1 MSVFFNITNRKS
13 RREKI
18 TILRDIVDG
27 NIYPYFKTRF
37 INETSSAYPLT
48 DESWKK
54 MFISLNHMSKILY
67 EYLNFIPQ
75 LDTII
80 NAKEKQIKH
89 LKYWLNDIDWE
100 DIQMELMKLQEMTD
114 SQFIYWYFEEGKKNP
129 RLKILKSENITDIIK
144 DENENITDYVYEEVV
159 TSSKVD
165 KLTGYKSEIKTE
177 TVKWIFSRGSVTKI
191 KGGKSTTIPN
201 RVEFANDFQL
211 YQMIT
216 DKTNGDDYGTISLER
231 VIDDCLL
238 LDKIDTNWDL
248 INTLAGFPKVF
259 LNNCMI
265 DIDNSS
271 GSAGGVIT
279 VKPIEHGIASSITQL
294 EITNALESLQR
305 QRDIVMKNLYKNYN
319 LIREDL
325 EEKLSSSD
333 SSRIVSQLRLP
344 LELKIKKRIR
354 KVNEFMTFM
363 FDVVLKS
370 NKMNNKDGATF
381 KIPEPVIENSI
392 FDKLLIDTQK
402 LALGQTTIQQILR
415 EKGFTQE
422 QINMIIEEINEE
434 KLNGLQDISIKETPN
449 EISDEATG
457 LDNNFK

>member
-75 LDTII
+75 IDTIV
-80 NAKEKQIKH
+80 NAKEKQIKY
-89 LKYWLNDIDWE
+89 LKSWLNDIDWE

-165 KLTGYKSEIKTE
+165 KLTGFKSEIKTE
-177 TVKWIFSRGSVTKI
+177 TVKWIFSRGSVAKI
-191 KGGKSTTIPN
+191 KSGESTTIPN

-216 DKTNGDDYGTISLER
+216 DKTNGDDYGTISLKR

-294 EITNALESLQR
+294 EITNALESLQ
-305 QRDIVMKNLYKNYN
+305 
-319 LIREDL
+319 
-325 EEKLSSSD
+325 
-333 SSRIVSQLRLP
+333 
-344 LELKIKKRIR
+344 
-354 KVNEFMTFM
+354 
-363 FDVVLKS
+363 
-370 NKMNNKDGATF
+370 
-381 KIPEPVIENSI
+381 
-392 FDKLLIDTQK
+392 DK
-402 LALGQTTIQQILR
+402 
-415 EKGFTQE
+415 
-422 QINMIIEEINEE
+422 EI
-434 KLNGLQDISIKETPN
+434 
-449 EISDEATG
+449 
-457 LDNNFK
+457 